1 MVLCRYLKILDWTG
15 GFCVWGLQITEFHWT
30 VGDPDYEERVK
41 AALLSVFAHT
51 EEGLDLDEE
60 DDSNIGNW
68 VVKCRNGEA
77 VGEKIVLPLT
87 YCTHRFDD
95 DADETDLPYFYS
107 GKPDPETTTTTALA
121 LVLSGRDGIAG
132 AKSPQKDSPK
142 KDPPQ
147 EDNKGKQPGKRRQRK
162 KDQE

>member
-1 MVLCRYLKILDWTG
+1 M
-15 GFCVWGLQITEFHWT
+15 WGLQITEFHWT

-41 AALLSVFAHT
+41 AALLSVFEHT

-60 DDSNIGNW
+60 DESHIGNW

-107 GKPDPETTTTTALA
+107 GKPVPEATTTTALA
-121 LVLSGRDGIAG
+121 LVLAG
-132 AKSPQKDSPK
+132 AKSPK

-147 EDNKGKQPGKRRQRK
+147 EDSKGKQPGKRRQKK